1 MTTAMPWCCPTPPSV
16 SLDPHALHLHSWKDT
31 PISGRTTAGYIHAT
45 AKGVLPGTPV
55 DGEVT
60 LMCIRDQVEGA

>member
-1 MTTAMPWCCPTPPSV
+1 
-16 SLDPHALHLHSWKDT
+16 LDPHALHLHSWKDT